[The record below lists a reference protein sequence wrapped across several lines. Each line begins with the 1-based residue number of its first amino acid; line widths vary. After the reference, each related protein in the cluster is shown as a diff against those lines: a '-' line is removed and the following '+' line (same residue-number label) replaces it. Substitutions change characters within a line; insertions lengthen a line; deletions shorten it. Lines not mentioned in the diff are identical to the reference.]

1 MEINNSLFLETTI
14 QIGRLLGEP
23 KDKNE
28 IASCLS
34 QFNRI
39 VTSTYVKMEF
49 KRRAIRDL
57 AYLHNIISSADS
69 FPDIF
74 FRMKKLPPEQKR
86 KINGL
91 IASLGNFFLYL
102 QSEEMKET
110 KVDELLEIAQYYF
123 KHLCDVLWK
132 KFDENINTILNE
144 TDCSN
149 AKYGPKFEDGKI
161 YCQLTC
167 KQIKEKCKIIK
178 FFEDNRL
185 DIKKIFNEFLQIEDL
200 DDEQNK
206 MKKVIEKALKHPQ
219 NMASYKNCASCG
231 DLIIALE
238 CPEDSILFTTN
249 DKHYIPLCKE
259 IGKKIATY

>member
-1 MEINNSLFLETTI
+1 MKINNSLFLETTI
-14 QIGRLLGEP
+14 QIGRHLGAL
-23 KDKNE
+23 KDKNK
-28 IASCLS
+28 IAICLS
-34 QFNRI
+34 QFDRI

-57 AYLHNIISSADS
+57 AYLYNIISSADS

-74 FRMKKLPPEQKR
+74 FRMNKLPPEQKR
-86 KINGL
+86 KINGF
-91 IASLGNFFLYL
+91 IASFGNFFSHLL
-102 QSEEMKET
+102 SEDMGKT
-110 KVDELLEIAQYYF
+110 KVDELLEVAQYYF
-123 KHLCDVLWK
+123 KHQCDILWK

-161 YCQLTC
+161 HCHLSC
-167 KQIKEKCKIIK
+167 KQINEKCKIIK

-185 DIKKIFNEFLQIEDL
+185 DIEKIFNKFLQIEKL
-200 DDEQNK
+200 DDDQDK
-206 MKKVIEKALKHPQ
+206 MKKVIEKALKYPQ